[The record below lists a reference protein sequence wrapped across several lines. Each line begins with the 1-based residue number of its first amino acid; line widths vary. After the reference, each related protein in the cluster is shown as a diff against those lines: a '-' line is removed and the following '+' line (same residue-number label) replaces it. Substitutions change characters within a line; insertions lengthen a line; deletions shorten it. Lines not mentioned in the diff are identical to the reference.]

1 VEGAVASV
9 QKKHDIE
16 VQIVRSNEIPFFR
29 RLFMPGFPAVAID
42 GEFVSKNRV
51 IGPEELETHVLRRL
65 QG

>member
-9 QKKHDIE
+9 QKKHDID
-16 VQIVRSNEIPFFR
+16 VRIVRANAIPFFR

-51 IGPEELETHVLRRL
+51 ITAEELEAHVLRRL